1 MSNGFIYKSTYE
13 GWYCTSDE
21 TFVSESLVVLN
32 DNNIK
37 VSLESG
43 NAVEWSTEENYIFK
57 LTHFKEQLLDWINS
71 GDVIKPSVFADILR
85 HDIQKGLRD
94 LSVSRPKSR
103 LNWGIT
109 VPNDDSQIVRKP
121 IVFEFVILI

>member
-21 TFVSESLVVLN
+21 AFVSESLVVLN

-37 VSLESG
+37 VSSESG
-43 NAVEWSTEENYIFK
+43 NPVEWSTEENYIFK

-71 GDVIKPSVFADILR
+71 GDVVKPSVFADILR

-103 LNWGIT
+103 LNWGIA
-109 VPNDDSQIVRKP
+109 VPNDDSQTVR
-121 IVFEFVILI
+121 

>member
-21 TFVSESLVVLN
+21 AFVSESLVVLN

-37 VSLESG
+37 VSSESG

-57 LTHFKEQLLDWINS
+57 LTHFKQQLLDWINS
-71 GDVIKPSVFADILR
+71 GDVIKPSGFADILR
-85 HDIQKGLRD
+85 HDIQKGVRD

-103 LNWGIT
+103 LNWGIA
-109 VPNDDSQIVRKP
+109 VPNDESQTVHKP
-121 IVFEFVILI
+121 IVF